1 MVTLGL
7 GCKVNCADS
16 DFDLSEKN
24 VGHDLLHKVSVIM
37 VEMEILNGWH
47 IVVSCL
53 GLRHEDQVWG
63 AKPNSTAPLLPIYFL
78 LIYKG
83 FCMSTKSYRAEFLLK
98 VDFDVSDI
106 ELSRDSIFEMFF
118 QALNLE
124 RFVFNGIE
132 VKPKTFRGEG
142 HINER
147 PEDLFSLDDE
157 DMIEV

>member
-1 MVTLGL
+1 
-7 GCKVNCADS
+7 
-16 DFDLSEKN
+16 
-24 VGHDLLHKVSVIM
+24 
-37 VEMEILNGWH
+37 
-47 IVVSCL
+47 
-53 GLRHEDQVWG
+53 
-63 AKPNSTAPLLPIYFL
+63 
-78 LIYKG
+78 
-83 FCMSTKSYRAEFLLK
+83 MSTKGYRAEFLLK

-106 ELSRDSIFEMFF
+106 ELTKDSIFEMFF

-147 PEDLFSLDDE
+147 PKDLFSLDDE